1 KHFIAIPRDLKS
13 RTHMTELSTPI
24 VSHPKEASLETVSA
38 NNISRETKISSTPQS
53 SLCPACKLSHKDEK
67 SIRGRYEAGFYFI
80 KCGQQEIEI
89 TAKILTDDYCK
100 WHANLVDLPSFQTE
114 KIRSRLYRA
123 YTEETGL
130 DPWIKSE
137 ASKSSQSEN
146 ADNHIIE
153 DKAEKNRWAMGCFR
167 GDLER
172 DIRFYRGGIERKEDP
187 RKYRKFL
194 TDRDGLV
201 GEELLRQGI
210 LKSGLSTAW
219 LDDLMEEWEKI
230 HAQFIQIFSQA

>member
-1 KHFIAIPRDLKS
+1 
-13 RTHMTELSTPI
+13 M
-24 VSHPKEASLETVSA
+24 
-38 NNISRETKISSTPQS
+38 SSDTTS
-53 SLCPACKLSHKDEK
+53 S
-67 SIRGRYEAGFYFI
+67 
-80 KCGQQEIEI
+80 
-89 TAKILTDDYCK
+89 KILTDDYCK
-100 WHANLVDLPSFQTE
+100 WHVNLVDLPSFQTE

-137 ASKSSQSEN
+137 TSESPQSEN
-146 ADNHIIE
+146 ADNHIIQDSSLE
-153 DKAEKNRWAMGCFR
+153 IQVMALNKNHLYQYAIEHGINPKEFSIITEAEKNRWTTGCFR

-194 TDRDGLV
+194 TDRERLV
-201 GEELLRQGI
+201 GEELLRRSI

-230 HAQFIQIFSQA
+230 HAQFTQISFEEKTLFVPRVNVQSTPSKSRSPISVLPKDLEERQQHVIEM